1 MDGKAVIQVAAAVIE
16 RRGRYLIA
24 RRRADV
30 HLSGYWEFPGGKREA
45 GETFEACVRREV
57 LEELGV
63 AVTVLRPLIVTR
75 HEYPEK
81 IVELHFFTCSLSHGD
96 PQALDCLDVRWVKSE
111 ELAEYSFPPADA
123 PVIAQLTKSN
133 GFS

>member
-24 RRRADV
+24 RRRADA

-63 AVTVLRPLIVTR
+63 KVTVLRPLIVTR
-75 HEYPEK
+75 HEYTEK

-111 ELAEYSFPPADA
+111 ELAKYSFPPADA

>member
-24 RRRADV
+24 RRRADA

-63 AVTVLRPLIVTR
+63 EITVLRPLIVTR

-81 IVELHFFTCSLSHGD
+81 IVELHFFMCSLSHGD
-96 PQALDCLDVRWVKSE
+96 PQALDCLDVRWVKGE
-111 ELAEYSFPPADA
+111 ELAEYSFPPADV

>member
-24 RRRADV
+24 RRRADA

-63 AVTVLRPLIVTR
+63 EITGLRPLIVTR

-96 PQALDCLDVRWVKSE
+96 PQALDCRDFRWVTGE
-111 ELAEYSFPPADA
+111 ELAEYAFPPADA

>member
-63 AVTVLRPLIVTR
+63 EITVRRPLIVTR

>member
-24 RRRADV
+24 RRRADA

-63 AVTVLRPLIVTR
+63 EITVLRPLIVTR